1 MQEMVDLNREGETL
15 LHPRMVIERCC
26 GTEELARMMARGSTF
41 GEGEIMGLIQAVG
54 RCMAQLMANGCSVK
68 LDGIGTFTPSLALRE
83 DKERERPDGTGQ
95 KRNARSVRV
104 GGVNFRAE
112 RVWVADVNRLC
123 ELERGAEQRR
133 IRRSRYTPE
142 ERLGL
147 ALRYLEQHPTL
158 NISTY
163 AALTGLGRNKA
174 GDELRRWAAQPRSGI
189 GVQGFGS
196 HRLYVR
202 KLEAEGKE

>member
-1 MQEMVDLNREGETL
+1 MQEVVDLNREGETL

-41 GEGEIMGLIQAVG
+41 GEGEIAGLIRAVG
-54 RCMAQLMANGCSVK
+54 RCMAQLMAGGCSVR

-112 RVWVADVNRLC
+112 RAWVADVDRLC
-123 ELERGAEQRR
+123 ELERGTGQRR
-133 IRRSRYTPE
+133 ISRSRYAPE

-147 ALRYLEQHPTL
+147 ALRHLETHPTL
-158 NISTY
+158 NVSTY

-174 GDELRRWAAQPRSGI
+174 SEELRHWAALPESGI

-202 KLEAEGKE
+202 KPGAEGGE